1 MPALLLQKPS
11 KNSKSKN
18 HVVSIERRLKFWEEW
33 NISSLVREKE
43 TIQEKMKINEK
54 GMNIKKIS
62 LKFKNMMSKENVSGA
77 FKLLTEK
84 MSNEILPLNDKT
96 LKMLKQKH
104 TEAYEPLE
112 EALLQGPMQPVH
124 PILYEVMDES
134 LILKAA
140 VLTKGG
146 SRPSGFDA
154 DGWKKS

>member
-1 MPALLLQKPS
+1 
-11 KNSKSKN
+11 
-18 HVVSIERRLKFWEEW
+18 
-33 NISSLVREKE
+33 
-43 TIQEKMKINEK
+43 MKINEK

-84 MSNEILPLNDKT
+84 ISNEILPLNDKT

-112 EALLQGPMQPVH
+112 EALLQGPIQPVH